1 MGATVVSGAT
11 LIPESRL
18 LCMYIRVN
26 KYLKSAY
33 NCWHCDVWTRRFQRK
48 LEPLTIPVRQKIDF
62 GDCFEAMWILPQS
75 PKSFCGFDFGFEC
88 DLWRGKLVAEE
99 ASRILLLIDYDVDLY
114 WKKRLNS
121 CFLKHIKGSLIS
133 DRFSRWLEFPEKCD
147 KNYAE
152 HLLFRWIELKV
163 YSAVIWHL
171 FWEKTFWD

>member
-18 LCMYIRVN
+18 LGMYIRVN

-62 GDCFEAMWILPQS
+62 GDCFEGMWILPQS

-88 DLWRGKLVAEE
+88 DLWRGMLVVEE
-99 ASRILLLIDYDVDLY
+99 ALRILLLIDYDVDLY
-114 WKKRLNS
+114 WKIWKL
-121 CFLKHIKGSLIS
+121 CFFKHSSLVEYLAQVI
-133 DRFSRWLEFPEKCD
+133 FG
-147 KNYAE
+147 KNYPN
-152 HLLFRWIELKV
+152 HFYCIFHWLGFWNIE
-163 YSAVIWHL
+163 
-171 FWEKTFWD
+171 FEKSSLMN